1 MWERHNLCCECSM
14 GFLCSPG
21 TKWGTAPVCQA
32 GKRKGELCLLQGFR
46 MSKFSQE
53 HHNCGFRIARLLLLI
68 VNPNLSILTS
78 LRLLPC
84 DYFHKW
90 QPLIQRLSGAVG
102 QVSELILTLVP
113 VLACAGVSS
122 CITRRLA
129 KCVRVVEGM
138 AFPFALLVRENTDFC
153 LCHQYP
159 GKHGWQHYWALLQWG
174 HVHPAHGEHAWRL
187 QDHADWDLASGR
199 ALL

>member
-1 MWERHNLCCECSM
+1 
-14 GFLCSPG
+14 
-21 TKWGTAPVCQA
+21 
-32 GKRKGELCLLQGFR
+32 

-159 GKHGWQHYWALLQWG
+159 GKHG
-174 HVHPAHGEHAWRL
+174 
-187 QDHADWDLASGR
+187 
-199 ALL
+199 